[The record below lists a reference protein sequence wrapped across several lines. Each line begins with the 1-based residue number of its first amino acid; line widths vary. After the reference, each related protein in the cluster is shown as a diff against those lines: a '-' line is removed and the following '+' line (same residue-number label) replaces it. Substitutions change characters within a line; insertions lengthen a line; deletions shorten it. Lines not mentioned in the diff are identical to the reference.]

1 MAKKTEPTSIRLPK
15 EMIERIKAEAEKEKR
30 SITAQIEYIIEKY
43 WEIKKT
49 L

>member
-30 SITAQIEYIIEKY
+30 SVTAQIEYIIEKY
-43 WEIKKT
+43 WEIKKN

>member
-30 SITAQIEYIIEKY
+30 SVTAQIEYIIEKY

>member
-30 SITAQIEYIIEKY
+30 SVTAQIEYIITKGS
-43 WEIKKT
+43 
-49 L
+49 

>member
-15 EMIERIKAEAEKEKR
+15 EMIERIKTEAEKEKR
-30 SITAQIEYIIEKY
+30 SVTAQIEYIIEKY